1 MTNTLSNWIEIQSNL
16 NIAMDQVR
24 KEIVKQI
31 IDYPNLNPDIANFLI
46 KLNLHNNHNYF
57 LSAFIKRNLHQ
68 LKIGDKF
75 TQLPRLEDFATYIGK
90 NSMYFE
96 APESPNVGSLNIEYN
111 DQYVIT
117 NIEFKGD

>member
-1 MTNTLSNWIEIQSNL
+1 MKNTLSKWVKIQASLNTAMAQIRTEI
-16 NIAMDQVR
+16 I
-24 KEIVKQI
+24 KQI
-31 IDYPNLNPDIANFLI
+31 VDYPNLNPDIANFLL
-46 KLNLHNNHNYF
+46 KLNLHNNHSYF
-57 LSAFIKRNLHQ
+57 LSAFVKRNLHQ

-75 TQLPRLEDFATYIGK
+75 TQLLRLEDFATYIGK

-117 NIEFKGD
+117 NIEFKGE